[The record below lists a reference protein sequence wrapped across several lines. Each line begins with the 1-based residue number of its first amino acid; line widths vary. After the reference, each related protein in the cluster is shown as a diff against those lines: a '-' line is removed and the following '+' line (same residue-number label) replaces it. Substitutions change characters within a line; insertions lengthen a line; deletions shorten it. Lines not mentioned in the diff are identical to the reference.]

1 MPVNKRNPPEK
12 QNRIQDEM
20 KNSRKKALELS
31 KTHIDVKPIKY
42 LIKN

>member
-20 KNSRKKALELS
+20 KNSIKKALELV
-31 KTHIDVKPIKY
+31 KRHIDVKPIKY
-42 LIKN
+42 DLK

>member
-20 KNSRKKALELS
+20 KNSRKKS
-31 KTHIDVKPIKY
+31 VRVI
-42 LIKN
+42 